1 MNTNTDTT
9 PASFPHT
16 VLHGIAFVNLT
27 PHPLVFRDENG
38 EDHTIQPSGQVA
50 RIRMYTTPAYET
62 WWGSLFT
69 ASTPGR
75 PEGLAAFGEWA
86 AAHYATTGQQVM
98 GVVSSMFLDMVAQAG
113 PEHETWVK
121 CLCSPQTDGTAIR
134 NENGHIVAVRSFR
147 VMDWA
152 EDQFNGPG
160 IGGN

>member
-9 PASFPHT
+9 PASFT
-16 VLHGIAFVNLT
+16 VIHGIAFVNLT

-38 EDHTIQPSGQVA
+38 EDHTIPPSGQVA
-50 RIRMYTTPAYET
+50 RIGMQSTPAYET
-62 WWGSLFT
+62 YYGSLFT
-69 ASTPGR
+69 QSFPGR

-98 GVVSSMFLDMVAQAG
+98 GIVSSMFLDGVASAG
-113 PEHETWVK
+113 PAHETWVK

-134 NENGHIVAVRSFR
+134 NDKGHIVAVRSFR
-147 VMDWA
+147 VVDWA
-152 EDQFNGPG
+152 EDTFNGPG